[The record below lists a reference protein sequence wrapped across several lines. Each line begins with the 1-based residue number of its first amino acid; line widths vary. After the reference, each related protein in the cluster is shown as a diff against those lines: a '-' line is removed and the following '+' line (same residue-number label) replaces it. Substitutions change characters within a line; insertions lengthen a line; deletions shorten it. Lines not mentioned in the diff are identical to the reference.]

1 MEWNTLGLLFVAGGR
16 THTTEDHGVSKKE
29 RVGKDLDSGWEI
41 ERGTTEVRFILGQ
54 VLSQSG
60 AILLSGVSVNPLWG
74 GQPRVRLQPCLGK
87 KQLSLT

>member
-1 MEWNTLGLLFVAGGR
+1 M
-16 THTTEDHGVSKKE
+16 
-29 RVGKDLDSGWEI
+29 
-41 ERGTTEVRFILGQ
+41 RFILGQ